1 MNGIEKITAR
11 IEADA
16 ELEIA
21 GIREKA
27 GLEIA
32 DIEAS
37 FAKEAEAVKTA
48 ILERGAIKAKE
59 KEDGLISTA
68 QMEAKKLIL
77 AAKQEVLDE
86 VFEKALAALTGMPA
100 DKKTELLAGLACSA
114 SVSGTEEVILN
125 AADRAAVGEAAV
137 KAANAKLASA
147 GKKAAL
153 TLSDKTAEI
162 EGGLILKDNNVEV
175 NSAFDTLIRL
185 NKKELSGE
193 VAKILFN

>member
-100 DKKTELLAGLACSA
+100 DKKTDLLAGLACSA